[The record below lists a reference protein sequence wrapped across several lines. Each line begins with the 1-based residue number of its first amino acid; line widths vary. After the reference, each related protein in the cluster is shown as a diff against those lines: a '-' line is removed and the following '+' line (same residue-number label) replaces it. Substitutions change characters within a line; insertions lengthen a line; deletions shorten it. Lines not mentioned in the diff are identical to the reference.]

1 MSETL
6 THTPGTPPEASR
18 PPEVQPVVPEAVSS
32 ETIEQNIANRE
43 KVVKDLLGVDYDYAK
58 ETGLVDMFYYDP
70 VTGEDG
76 LAHTLGG
83 NLHTNT
89 DGMTEA
95 TGFHHEP
102 SGESMWPTT
111 INPETK
117 EVQFSTRALR
127 QHLESLNNK
136 GKEPYRE
143 YPLEPYRSQVAIGG
157 YTKYAQLKKG
167 DQVVMAPARN
177 SMFPKEYDVLPVLQS
192 IRTAMNDP
200 ERTVQ
205 STVNEEG
212 IPVTVVQGNAK
223 LMDGKTAMP
232 VRMVLDAET
241 GKIRTAI
248 PMVKNRPGYMK
259 LTPEQAAAVPFDP
272 TSYEGGRR

>member
-1 MSETL
+1 MSESL
-6 THTPGTPPEASR
+6 THIPETPPEASR
-18 PPEVQPVVPEAVSS
+18 ISEAQLVVPEAISPEV
-32 ETIEQNIANRE
+32 IAQNIANRE
-43 KVVKDLLGVDYDYAK
+43 EVVKDLLGMDYDYAK
-58 ETGLVDMFYYDP
+58 EAGLVDMFYYNP
-70 VTGEDG
+70 ITGEDG

-83 NLHTNT
+83 NLRTNT
-89 DGMTEA
+89 EGMTEA
-95 TGFHHEP
+95 AGFHHEP
-102 SGESMWPTT
+102 SGESMWPAT
-111 INPETK
+111 INAETQ
-117 EVQFSTRALR
+117 EVQFPTRALR

-143 YPLEPYRSQVAIGG
+143 YPLEPYRAQVAIGG

-205 STVNEEG
+205 STVNDEG

-223 LMDGKTAMP
+223 LMDGKTEMP
-232 VRMVLDAET
+232 VRMVLDTET

-248 PMVKNRPGYMK
+248 PIVKNRPGYMK
-259 LTPEQAAAVPFDP
+259 LTPEQAAQAPFDP
-272 TSYEGGRR
+272 NSYESGRR